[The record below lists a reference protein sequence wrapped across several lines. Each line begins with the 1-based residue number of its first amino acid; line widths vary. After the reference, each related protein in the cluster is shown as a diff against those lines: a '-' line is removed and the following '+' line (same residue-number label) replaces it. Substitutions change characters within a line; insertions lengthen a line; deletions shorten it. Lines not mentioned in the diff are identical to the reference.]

1 MITLAT
7 VRNVDNVFSKLQREY
22 DIFMPKVPLFTGSPI
37 TAKIGMKEGLEGGEK
52 FEVLEQTM
60 DPKSGL
66 TKYNR
71 VGEIKVSKKQIWD
84 NRFQMDQADAAG
96 EKSECYCRR

>member
-1 MITLAT
+1 
-7 VRNVDNVFSKLQREY
+7 
-22 DIFMPKVPLFTGSPI
+22 
-37 TAKIGMKEGLEGGEK
+37 MKEGLEGGEK

-66 TKYNR
+66 TKYKR

-96 EKSECYCRR
+96 EKSDKVLDRTFFDGSDDKFFAGMLIKQIK